1 MSLSHTLKDFH
12 LPIPFIE
19 DNLTIKNESSPQ
31 NLLFQNFEL
40 PENRYKLNLPPLA
53 PYKYNDINPH
63 PKTALEELRNN
74 IIQTLQMSHFKWN
87 EPVPQTQNNNTYY
100 KFELPQTNFQEEG
113 QINYI
118 NLPEYKFHS
127 EREPL
132 TSQQMK
138 EIWNNRTFHVKSEME
153 NLPHLWNISKWL
165 LHSSKERT
173 GFFKK
178 TLAMCLR
185 LFYAIPNVI
194 NPCSDRVIRVN
205 LAESLTKPNFFNVFV
220 NFLGFFL
227 NLWDFFFGFKFRT
240 LQENYETQA
249 KENISKQA
257 FWKMCLK
264 QKIFK
269 ETYELSDT
277 LRENTT
283 ENKKKSLQEKKNA
296 EIRKKISD
304 VDDKFMKYFE
314 ENLKNELNKEDFE
327 DDEIECIKSSIQETK
342 QDKLYEFIEILI
354 KNQDYPQVLSSVLK
368 KIKAINIFRRLSNEK
383 LEKIEK
389 EREKLSGKIEKEQP
403 IYFLIGYKKK
413 RLIAKL
419 LAPIAD
425 SIEKDFRN
433 TLENELKEQNL
444 EEEVVLYQNYQF
456 FSDEESH
463 LLSEEIKEMR
473 KYCLK
478 PVNTFTI
485 KYPLFASQYRKVKQN
500 NYWVLIKEGEI
511 TIYSNFMFYKVVK
524 ALASYFIKLY
534 SLMFKI
540 LKWIWE
546 GSFGVKCFFL
556 CTEFYSDYS
565 IDQNGVVSKN
575 SKKVRPI
582 LRSFLGVIHGIQKSR
597 KSFEGA
603 PDDRFFGKNFGR
615 ILNIL
620 FCVFVR
626 FLFAGIFIVLIV
638 HPIINIL
645 CIFGG
650 LLAALTTLIWL
661 VFVEVFLLTWKLLIY
676 DYKSTLRHHSWA
688 YYDKKLEFYEHSHLK
703 LLRSYKWFT
712 LLHLG
717 FDFLINVIM
726 QFFMVLIMMIFSPL
740 ISIFVFIFGIF
751 LYVLK
756 CMWDWFILNTIV
768 RCFARVPS
776 RNSTF
781 AYRISGPGISRDF
794 YNTLE
799 SKDLTLLLIAHIE
812 KLELDELLKE
822 GNLIIEY
829 PQQYMNKQLNT
840 LFHKFIDD
848 NNIQNEYMK
857 DSFKNIS
864 FLKSSLEFYT
874 DERKKNL
881 PTIRGGHHTIR
892 FTNEELEKNELLVEN
907 LLKEFITEKNMDR
920 YIWDLYDLR
929 KGLYKRLTRKI
940 LEQLLCHEAIKP
952 VEYIDHIERVKF
964 AHKHTKFNDY
974 VSKFIDDKNEIY
986 QKKKKKRNTE
996 LLFSCS
1002 SCL

>member
-1 MSLSHTLKDFH
+1 MNQSPIRSLGDIF
-12 LPIPFIE
+12 LPI
-19 DNLTIKNESSPQ
+19 KKESSPET
-31 NLLFQNFEL
+31 LHSQNFEL
-40 PENRYKLNLPPLA
+40 PENLYKLNLPSLT
-53 PYKYNDINPH
+53 PYKYKDINPQ

-74 IIQTLQMSHFKWN
+74 MIQTLEMSHFKWDQ
-87 EPVPQTQNNNTYY
+87 PAPPFQNKDTFY
-100 KFELPQTNFQEEG
+100 KFELPATNFQEEG

-127 EREPL
+127 ERERL
-132 TSQQMK
+132 NSQQMK
-138 EIWNNRTFHVKSEME
+138 EIWNHRTFHVKSEME

-173 GFFKK
+173 TFFKK

-185 LFYAIPNVI
+185 LFFAIPNVI

-240 LQENYETQA
+240 LQEKYENLA
-249 KENISKQA
+249 KENVSKRA

-264 QKIFK
+264 QQIFK
-269 ETYELSDT
+269 ETYELSEIIREKT
-277 LRENTT
+277 TEIKMKSLKEKENT
-283 ENKKKSLQEKKNA
+283 
-296 EIRKKISD
+296 EIRKKISEVD
-304 VDDKFMKYFE
+304 VKFIKFFE

-327 DDEIECIKSSIQETK
+327 DDEIECIKTSIEETK
-342 QDKLYEFIEILI
+342 QDKLYEFIEIMI

-368 KIKAINIFRRLSNEK
+368 KIKAFNIFRRLSNEK

-389 EREKLSGKIEKEQP
+389 ERGKLSEKIEKEQP
-403 IYFLIGYKKK
+403 IYFLIGYKRK
-413 RLIAKL
+413 RLIDKL

-433 TLENELKEQNL
+433 SLENELKAQNL
-444 EEEVVLYQNYQF
+444 EEEVDLYKNFQS

-485 KYPLFASQYRKVKQN
+485 KYPLFASQYRKVKN
-500 NYWVLIKEGEI
+500 DWYWVLIKEDQV

-546 GSFGVKCFFL
+546 GPFGVKCFVL
-556 CTEFYSDYS
+556 CSEFYSDYS
-565 IDQNGVVSKN
+565 IDQKGVISKN

-582 LRSFLGVIHGIQKSR
+582 LRCFLGVIHGIQKSR
-597 KSFEGA
+597 KSFEEA
-603 PDDRFFGKNFGR
+603 PDDGFFGKNFGR

-620 FCVFVR
+620 YCVFAR
-626 FLFAGIFIVLIV
+626 FLFAGILIVLII
-638 HPIINIL
+638 HPIINIF

-650 LLAALTTLIWL
+650 MVAALTTLIWL

-688 YYDKKLEFYEHSHLK
+688 YYDKKVDFYEYPHLK
-703 LLRSYKWFT
+703 LLRSYKWFP

-717 FDFLINVIM
+717 LDFCINVIM
-726 QFFMVLIMMIFSPL
+726 QFFMVIIMMIFAPL
-740 ISIFVFIFGIF
+740 ISIFVFIFGIL

-756 CMWDWFILNTIV
+756 CVWDCFILNTIV

-829 PQQYMNKQLNT
+829 PEKYMNTQLNT
-840 LFHKFIDD
+840 LFHKFISDHS
-848 NNIQNEYMK
+848 QN
-857 DSFKNIS
+857 
-864 FLKSSLEFYT
+864 
-874 DERKKNL
+874 
-881 PTIRGGHHTIR
+881 
-892 FTNEELEKNELLVEN
+892 
-907 LLKEFITEKNMDR
+907 
-920 YIWDLYDLR
+920 
-929 KGLYKRLTRKI
+929 
-940 LEQLLCHEAIKP
+940 
-952 VEYIDHIERVKF
+952 
-964 AHKHTKFNDY
+964 
-974 VSKFIDDKNEIY
+974 
-986 QKKKKKRNTE
+986 
-996 LLFSCS
+996 
-1002 SCL
+1002 